1 MISGT
6 PKIQKECFTIMN
18 KKMAELRT
26 IPKTDSIVDSI
37 IDRFVE
43 RAQVGMK
50 KYGTNL
56 DRTDLSL
63 EQWLEH
69 SIEEQLDN
77 ILYMQRALKELR
89 ETKTL

>member
-1 MISGT
+1 
-6 PKIQKECFTIMN
+6 MN

-56 DRTDLSL
+56 DRTDLNL

-89 ETKTL
+89 SSKNI

>member
-1 MISGT
+1 
-6 PKIQKECFTIMN
+6 
-18 KKMAELRT
+18 MAELRT
-26 IPKTDSIVDSI
+26 ILKTDSIVDSI

-43 RAQVGMK
+43 RAQVGMQ

-56 DRTDLSL
+56 DRTDLNL

-89 ETKTL
+89 SSKNI

>member
-1 MISGT
+1 
-6 PKIQKECFTIMN
+6 
-18 KKMAELRT
+18 MAELRT
-26 IPKTDSIVDSI
+26 ILKTDSIVDSI

-43 RAQVGMK
+43 RAQVGMQ

-56 DRTDLSL
+56 DRTDLDL

-89 ETKTL
+89 SSKNI

>member
-1 MISGT
+1 MT
-6 PKIQKECFTIMN
+6 
-18 KKMAELRT
+18 ELRT

-43 RAQVGMK
+43 RAQVGMQ

-56 DRTDLSL
+56 DRTDLNL

-89 ETKTL
+89 SSKNI

>member
-1 MISGT
+1 MI
-6 PKIQKECFTIMN
+6 
-18 KKMAELRT
+18 ELRT

-56 DRTDLSL
+56 DRTDLNL

-89 ETKTL
+89 ETKNI

>member
-1 MISGT
+1 MS
-6 PKIQKECFTIMN
+6 
-18 KKMAELRT
+18 ELRT

-56 DRTDLSL
+56 DRTDLNL

-89 ETKTL
+89 GTKSL

>member
-1 MISGT
+1 
-6 PKIQKECFTIMN
+6 
-18 KKMAELRT
+18 MAELRT

-56 DRTDLSL
+56 DRTDLNL

-89 ETKTL
+89 SSKNI

>member
-1 MISGT
+1 MS
-6 PKIQKECFTIMN
+6 
-18 KKMAELRT
+18 ELRT

-56 DRTDLSL
+56 DRTDLNL

-89 ETKTL
+89 QTKSL

>member
-1 MISGT
+1 
-6 PKIQKECFTIMN
+6 MN
-18 KKMAELRT
+18 ELRT

-56 DRTDLSL
+56 DRTDLNL

-89 ETKTL
+89 ETKSL

>member
-1 MISGT
+1 
-6 PKIQKECFTIMN
+6 
-18 KKMAELRT
+18 MAELRT

-37 IDRFVE
+37 IDKFVE

-56 DRTDLSL
+56 DRTDLNL

-89 ETKTL
+89 SSKNI

>member
-1 MISGT
+1 MTFIPQNNPLTGKPYGVSIGGN
-6 PKIQKECFTIMN
+6 E
-18 KKMAELRT
+18 RV

-56 DRTDLSL
+56 DRTDLNL

-89 ETKTL
+89 SSKNI

>member
-1 MISGT
+1 MTFIPQNNPLTGKPYGFSLEDNER
-6 PKIQKECFTIMN
+6 I
-18 KKMAELRT
+18 

-89 ETKTL
+89 EAKTL

>member
-1 MISGT
+1 MS
-6 PKIQKECFTIMN
+6 
-18 KKMAELRT
+18 ELRS

-43 RAQVGMK
+43 RAQVGMR

-56 DRTDLSL
+56 DRTDLNL
-63 EQWLEH
+63 EEWLEH

-89 ETKTL
+89 ETKIL

>member
-1 MISGT
+1 MS
-6 PKIQKECFTIMN
+6 
-18 KKMAELRT
+18 ELRT

-43 RAQVGMK
+43 RSQVGMK

-56 DRTDLSL
+56 DRTDLNL

-89 ETKTL
+89 SSKNI

>member
-1 MISGT
+1 
-6 PKIQKECFTIMN
+6 
-18 KKMAELRT
+18 MAELRT
-26 IPKTDSIVDSI
+26 ILKTDSIVDSI

-43 RAQVGMK
+43 RAQVGMQ

-77 ILYMQRALKELR
+77 ILYMQRALKKLR
-89 ETKTL
+89 SSKNI

>member
-1 MISGT
+1 
-6 PKIQKECFTIMN
+6 
-18 KKMAELRT
+18 MAELRT

-56 DRTDLSL
+56 DRTDLNL

>member
-1 MISGT
+1 MS
-6 PKIQKECFTIMN
+6 
-18 KKMAELRT
+18 ELRS

-43 RAQVGMK
+43 RAQVGMR

-56 DRTDLSL
+56 DRTDLNL
-63 EQWLEH
+63 EEWLEH

>member
-1 MISGT
+1 M
-6 PKIQKECFTIMN
+6 ED
-18 KKMAELRT
+18 LRT

-56 DRTDLSL
+56 DRTDLNL

-89 ETKTL
+89 SSKNI

>member
-1 MISGT
+1 MS
-6 PKIQKECFTIMN
+6 
-18 KKMAELRT
+18 ELRT

-56 DRTDLSL
+56 DRTDLNL

-89 ETKTL
+89 ETKSL

>member
-1 MISGT
+1 
-6 PKIQKECFTIMN
+6 
-18 KKMAELRT
+18 MAELRT

-43 RAQVGMK
+43 RAQVGMR

-56 DRTDLSL
+56 DRDDLSL

-89 ETKTL
+89 SSKTL

>member
-1 MISGT
+1 MEGVR
-6 PKIQKECFTIMN
+6 KIPT
-18 KKMAELRT
+18 
-26 IPKTDSIVDSI
+26 TDSIVDSI

-56 DRTDLSL
+56 DRNDLSL

-77 ILYMQRALKELR
+77 ILYLQRALKELR
-89 ETKTL
+89 SSKNI

>member
-1 MISGT
+1 
-6 PKIQKECFTIMN
+6 
-18 KKMAELRT
+18 MAELRT

-43 RAQVGMK
+43 RAQVGMR

-56 DRTDLSL
+56 DRDDLSL

-89 ETKTL
+89 SSKNS

>member
-1 MISGT
+1 MD
-6 PKIQKECFTIMN
+6 
-18 KKMAELRT
+18 ELRT

-56 DRTDLSL
+56 DRTDLNL

-89 ETKTL
+89 SSKNV

>member
-1 MISGT
+1 MG
-6 PKIQKECFTIMN
+6 K
-18 KKMAELRT
+18 LRT

-56 DRTDLSL
+56 DRTDLNL

-89 ETKTL
+89 SSKNI

>member
-1 MISGT
+1 
-6 PKIQKECFTIMN
+6 
-18 KKMAELRT
+18 MAELRT
-26 IPKTDSIVDSI
+26 ILKTDSIVDSI

-43 RAQVGMK
+43 RAQVGMQ

-89 ETKTL
+89 SSKNI

>member
-1 MISGT
+1 
-6 PKIQKECFTIMN
+6 MN
-18 KKMAELRT
+18 ELRT

-56 DRTDLSL
+56 DRTDLNL

-89 ETKTL
+89 ETKNL

>member
-1 MISGT
+1 MS
-6 PKIQKECFTIMN
+6 
-18 KKMAELRT
+18 ELRT
-26 IPKTDSIVDSI
+26 IPKTDSILDSI

-43 RAQVGMK
+43 RAQVSMQ

-56 DRTDLSL
+56 DRTDLNL

-89 ETKTL
+89 ETKSL